1 MMYHH
6 RANVLRVPEA
16 RKATVMDAPHGT
28 QRHGIRSA
36 SVPLIAMSAAWL
48 LATGCGAGS
57 SSERIATQQITAN
70 DFSSGADETA
80 PRMDPSAREEGA
92 TPPRVISAEEARGGE
107 RDVLMLVGRPA
118 DLRERSGSAGQ
129 TGSEDSGEPQG
140 EGPGAGVPVE
150 GAPADSGSKAI
161 VVDEMVGQINGR
173 PVYAAAFLSSLDDI
187 LRAEAIEMDREEWVQ
202 TASQLIQNQLL
213 ERIRDELLIAEFNAD
228 LTYEE
233 RVGLFSF
240 IEQIQQGIIDRDLG
254 SAARAD
260 ERLRDQENVSLR
272 GKAEEQFNREIV
284 FEQLRREVTRKVQVS
299 WRDIRRYYEQ
309 NIEIFQPPSTAK
321 LRVLRVDPAERETVQ
336 DALASGADR
345 AALFAESTTFR
356 RAEGGLIEMQ
366 LGPEGLAAAEFFGP
380 PELNEPATKLKIGRI
395 TQPIEF
401 SGAIWWLWLEDIE
414 TPEAISL
421 YEAQNRIEQAIRSER
436 EQQERA
442 RYFQRLFGTSAMTE
456 QQLGEMRD
464 RLIQFAIDRYLG
476 SEGRSD
482 W

>member
-1 MMYHH
+1 MDEPRKTVRLGM
-6 RANVLRVPEA
+6 LRGGVWI
-16 RKATVMDAPHGT
+16 V
-28 QRHGIRSA
+28 SA
-36 SVPLIAMSAAWL
+36 GVAPLIVS
-48 LATGCGAGS
+48 GCGGTAPVGS
-57 SSERIATQQITAN
+57 IATQQVTPN
-70 DFSSGADETA
+70 DFQAAGEADAVPVEPEQTRA
-80 PRMDPSAREEGA
+80 EDAAR
-92 TPPRVISAEEARGGE
+92 PRVISAQEARGGE
-107 RDVLMLVGRPA
+107 RDVMMLVGRPA
-118 DLRERSGSAGQ
+118 EIRGPVPSGGDPGEPGQ
-129 TGSEDSGEPQG
+129 T
-140 EGPGAGVPVE
+140 PVE
-150 GAPADSGSKAI
+150 PAAGGGERPVVVARGENEI
-161 VVDEMVGQINGR
+161 VIDEMVGQINGR

-187 LRAEAIEMDREEWVQ
+187 LRAEAIEKGREEWIR

-228 LTYEE
+228 LTFDE

-272 GKAEEQFNREIV
+272 GKAQEQFNREIV

-309 NIEIFQPPSTAK
+309 NLEIFQPPSTAK
-321 LRVLRVDPAERETVQ
+321 LRVLRVDPADREAVGR
-336 DALASGADR
+336 ALEGVRGSDR
-345 AALFAESTTFR
+345 ASLIAERTTFR
-356 RAEGGLIEMQ
+356 SAEGGLIEME
-366 LGPEGLAAAEFFGP
+366 LGPDGLAAAEFFGP
-380 PELNEPATKLKIGRI
+380 AELNDPATGLSVGQISE
-395 TQPIEF
+395 PIEF
-401 SGAIWWLWLEDIE
+401 SGAVWWLWLEDIE
-414 TPEAISL
+414 TPEAVSL
-421 YEAQNRIEQAIRSER
+421 YDAQNRIEQAIRSER

-476 SEGRSD
+476 PEGSSD

>member
-1 MMYHH
+1 
-6 RANVLRVPEA
+6 
-16 RKATVMDAPHGT
+16 MDAPHGT
-28 QRHGIRSA
+28 QRHGVRGAGLPVIALSA
-36 SVPLIAMSAAWL
+36 VWIA
-48 LATGCGAGS
+48 ATGCGAGS
-57 SSERIATQQITAN
+57 SSERIATQQITAK
-70 DFSSGADETA
+70 DFSSGASDTA
-80 PRMDPSAREEGA
+80 PRVDPSSSETD
-92 TPPRVISAEEARGGE
+92 TPPARVISAAEARGGD

-118 DLRERSGSAGQ
+118 DLRGVNSGDGG
-129 TGSEDSGEPQG
+129 TRVNGGTDPGGSQG
-140 EGPGAGVPVE
+140 TPVLVE
-150 GAPADSGSKAI
+150 GGASGPAAV

-173 PVYAAAFLSSLDDI
+173 PVYAASFLSSLDDI
-187 LRAEAIEMDREEWVQ
+187 LRAEAIEMSREEWIQ

-299 WRDIRRYYEQ
+299 WRDIQRYYEQ

-321 LRVLRVDPAERETVQ
+321 LRVLRVDPSQQELIEH
-336 DALASGADR
+336 ALKSASDR

-356 RAEGGLIEMQ
+356 RTEGGLIEMQ
-366 LGPEGLAAAEFFGP
+366 LGPDGLAGAEFFGP
-380 PELNEPATKLKIGRI
+380 PELNEPATKLEIGRI

-421 YEAQNRIEQAIRSER
+421 YEAQNRIEQAIRSDR

-442 RYFQRLFGTSAMTE
+442 QYFQRLFGSSAMTE
-456 QQLGEMRD
+456 QQLGEMCD
-464 RLIQFAIDRYLG
+464 RLIQFAIDRYLRP
-476 SEGRSD
+476 EGQPG
-482 W
+482 